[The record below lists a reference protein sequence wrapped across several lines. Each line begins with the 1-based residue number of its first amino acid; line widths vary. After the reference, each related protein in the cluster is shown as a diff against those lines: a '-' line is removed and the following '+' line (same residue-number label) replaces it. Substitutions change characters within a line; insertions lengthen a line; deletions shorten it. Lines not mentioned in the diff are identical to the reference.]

1 MTTPKT
7 LTEFCGMPPD
17 SFGRYLE
24 EKNKVKFLFD
34 ELQPFID
41 ECSEKLIFQPSPED
55 YAFQVSS
62 FHMKLKDELII
73 EALTALG
80 FDYMDEKY
88 WNEGKFH
95 NYPDGTQEFVFYEIP
110 LFRINL
116 NIVEDKLKIE
126 KFYRVNS

>member
-1 MTTPKT
+1 MKTPKT
-7 LTEFCGMPPD
+7 LTEFCRMSPD

-41 ECSEKLIFQPSPED
+41 ECSEKLIFQPSAED

-62 FHMKLKDELII
+62 FYMKLKDELII
-73 EALTALG
+73 EALTAIG
-80 FDYMDEKY
+80 FDCMEEKC
-88 WNEGKFH
+88 WKDGKFH
-95 NYPDGTQEFVFYEIP
+95 NYPDGTQEFLFYEIP

-116 NIVEDKLKIE
+116 NICEDKLKIE
-126 KFYRVNS
+126 KLYKVNS